1 MTTKDALRQRL
12 RLPRVG
18 EPKPFAGLR
27 RLQRELPPGD
37 VLLFA
42 PSADEPDVWP
52 LAESLAAE
60 GRLLLPR
67 IAGPSLTVH
76 RVSDLT
82 RDMAPGSFGLREP
95 VTPADRAVGLR
106 AAVVPGLAFD
116 ARGGRLG
123 RGKGYYD
130 RLLAQLPRVRRVA
143 VTFDERVVDA
153 VPMEAHDVR
162 MHAVVTE
169 SRTLRVPWT
178 GGVLARVLGRSSSAD
193 AVTVFDLDSTLFST
207 GVRHLGI
214 LREFAATWSDPR
226 VAAIAD
232 ATAPDDFDWDIDEPL
247 KRAGMVD
254 PPTLAA
260 LNRHWARAF
269 FSDDWADADHP
280 VPGAV
285 SFVQAVAARPG
296 RVVYLT
302 GRAEAQMGPGTR
314 RLLARWGLPLDD
326 VRQQLWMKPSEA
338 LADASWKQMAHA
350 QLAALGDVV
359 ATFENEPGHANAFL
373 QAFPRGEHVLV
384 GNAHSHAAP
393 DPDPALRWVPDFDE
407 P

>member
-1 MTTKDALRQRL
+1 MTTKAALRERF

-18 EPKPFAGLR
+18 AARPFPALR
-27 RLQRELPPGD
+27 RLRRELPPGD

-52 LAESLAAE
+52 LAAELAAQ

-67 IAGPSLTVH
+67 IDGPTLTIH
-76 RVSDLT
+76 RVANLE
-82 RDMAPGSFGLREP
+82 RDVTAGSFGLREP
-95 VTPADRAVGLR
+95 ITPPDSGLGV
-106 AAVVPGLAFD
+106 ASVVVPGLAFD
-116 ARGGRLG
+116 AHGGRLG

-130 RLLAQLPRVRRVA
+130 RLLAQLPRARRVA
-143 VTFDERVVDA
+143 VTFDGRVIDA

-162 MHAVVTE
+162 MHVVVTD
-169 SRTLRVPWT
+169 SRTLRTPWT
-178 GGVLARVLGRSSSAD
+178 GGMLSRALGRAADVD

-214 LREFAATWSDPR
+214 LREFAAAWPDSR

-232 ATAPDDFDWDIDEPL
+232 ATTADDFDWDVDEPL
-247 KRAGMVD
+247 RRAGLTD
-254 PPTLAA
+254 PAIVGA

-269 FSDDWADADHP
+269 FSDAWADADHP
-280 VPGAV
+280 VAGAV
-285 SFVQAVAARPG
+285 SFVQSVAAQPG

-302 GRAEAQMGPGTR
+302 GRAESQMGPGTR
-314 RLLARWGLPLDD
+314 RLLARWGMPLDD
-326 VRQQLWMKPSEA
+326 ARLQLWMKPSES

-350 QLAALGDVV
+350 QLRDLGTVV

-373 QAFPRGEHVLV
+373 RAFPGAEHVLV
-384 GNAHSHAAP
+384 GNAHSHGAPAP
-393 DPDPALRWVPDFDE
+393 DPGLRWVADFDE